1 MGNTASR
8 WTSADIPSQASKVAI
23 VTGANSGIGY
33 EAAKALA
40 EHGATV
46 ILACR
51 SEARG
56 NEAVDQIKT
65 SLKQDTTD
73 TTTTSDTNNDNV
85 KVEFMSLDLG
95 DQASIKRFVKE
106 FDAKYKR
113 LDLLINNAG
122 IMTPPERTETTDKF
136 EGQFGINHLGHFS
149 LTNLLLPTIVKTKDS
164 RIVVLSSLAHTF
176 VKEPMDLT
184 DMNWT
189 TRKYDK
195 TMSYGYSKLS
205 NMLFVNELDRLLVD
219 TSTKVMAVHPG
230 WTQTNLQQHSKF
242 LMVVNPLFAMQPW
255 QGALPTL
262 YAACS
267 PDAVS
272 SKYYGPN
279 GMGGVSGYPALAE
292 QSPLGQDEEM
302 AKKLWK
308 LSEDMVGIKFPDG
321 LPKK

>member
-1 MGNTASR
+1 LSSLTTKHLFLFQHNNNNTTSIFFKMGNTASR

-113 LDLLINNAG
+113 LDLLT
-122 IMTPPERTETTDKF
+122 MPE
-136 EGQFGINHLGHFS
+136 S
-149 LTNLLLPTIVKTKDS
+149 
-164 RIVVLSSLAHTF
+164 
-176 VKEPMDLT
+176 
-184 DMNWT
+184 
-189 TRKYDK
+189 
-195 TMSYGYSKLS
+195 
-205 NMLFVNELDRLLVD
+205 
-219 TSTKVMAVHPG
+219 
-230 WTQTNLQQHSKF
+230 
-242 LMVVNPLFAMQPW
+242 
-255 QGALPTL
+255 
-262 YAACS
+262 
-267 PDAVS
+267 
-272 SKYYGPN
+272 
-279 GMGGVSGYPALAE
+279 
-292 QSPLGQDEEM
+292 
-302 AKKLWK
+302 
-308 LSEDMVGIKFPDG
+308 
-321 LPKK
+321 

>member
-56 NEAVDQIKT
+56 KEAVDNLKT
-65 SLKQDTTD
+65 SLKD
-73 TTTTSDTNNDNV
+73 SDTVSDSDV

-95 DQASIKRFVKE
+95 DQASIKTFVKE
-106 FDAKYKR
+106 FDSKYKR

-122 IMTPPERTETTDKF
+122 IMMPPERTETTDKF
-136 EGQFGINHLGHFS
+136 EVQFGVNHLGHFT
-149 LTNLLLPTIVKTKDS
+149 LTNLLLPKIVNTQDS
-164 RIVVLSSLAHTF
+164 RIVVVSSLAEASAKTL
-176 VKEPMDLT
+176 DLE

-189 TRKYDK
+189 KREYDRQ
-195 TMSYGYSKLS
+195 MAYGYSKMA
-205 NMLFVNELDRLLVD
+205 NILFVKELDRRLGLVAGTS
-219 TSTKVMAVHPG
+219 TSTKVMACHPG
-230 WTQTNLQQHSKF
+230 WTQTNLQQHHKIFTF
-242 LMVVNPLFAMQPW
+242 LNPFFGMQPW

-267 PDAVS
+267 PDAES
-272 SKYYGPN
+272 SKYYGPD
-279 GMGGVSGYPALAE
+279 GFGGISGYPALAKP
-292 QSPLGQDEEM
+292 SALGEDEEL
-302 AKKLWK
+302 AQKLWNV
-308 LSEDMVGIKFPDG
+308 SEDMVGIKFPD